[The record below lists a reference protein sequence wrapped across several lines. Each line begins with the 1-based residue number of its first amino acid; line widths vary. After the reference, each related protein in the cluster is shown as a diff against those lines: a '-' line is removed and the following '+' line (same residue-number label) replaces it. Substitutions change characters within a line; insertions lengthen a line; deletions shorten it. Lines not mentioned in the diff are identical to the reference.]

1 MGEVGGGSCG
11 RKEKSQGNGD
21 DNRRGECRG
30 GGEDVVE
37 SNSRNTDWRKT
48 SVNRLV
54 SEVLEN
60 LSLVCLFY
68 TTAWN

>member
-1 MGEVGGGSCG
+1 MGCCG

-21 DNRRGECRG
+21 DNRSGECRG
-30 GGEDVVE
+30 GGEGLVE
-37 SNSRNTDWRKT
+37 SSSRNTDWRKT
-48 SVNRLV
+48 RVNRLV
-54 SEVLEN
+54 SVVLEN